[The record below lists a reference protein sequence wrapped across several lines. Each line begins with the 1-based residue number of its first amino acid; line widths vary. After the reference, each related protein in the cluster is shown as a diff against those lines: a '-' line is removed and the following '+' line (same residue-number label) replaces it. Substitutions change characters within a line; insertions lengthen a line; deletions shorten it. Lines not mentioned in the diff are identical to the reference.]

1 MDKRTEITEMVQQ
14 KGLLPL
20 FFHPSWQV
28 SMEVLRA
35 LYASGIRVVEYT
47 NRGSEALK
55 NFEKLKEVSEQELP
69 GMVLGAGTI
78 KDAAMAGRFI
88 GAGADFLVSP
98 GLAED
103 VFDVAYSEKVLW
115 VPGCMTATE
124 IIKAEQFGL
133 QLIKL
138 FPGNLLGP
146 SYVQAIREIFPGL
159 LFMPTGGVE
168 IQQANLKSW
177 FDAGVC
183 AVGMGSKLISKSVL
197 ESGDYRSISALTSEA
212 LDIIRAIRT
221 P

>member
-1 MDKRTEITEMVQQ
+1 
-14 KGLLPL
+14 
-20 FFHPSWQV
+20 
-28 SMEVLRA
+28 
-35 LYASGIRVVEYT
+35 VEYT